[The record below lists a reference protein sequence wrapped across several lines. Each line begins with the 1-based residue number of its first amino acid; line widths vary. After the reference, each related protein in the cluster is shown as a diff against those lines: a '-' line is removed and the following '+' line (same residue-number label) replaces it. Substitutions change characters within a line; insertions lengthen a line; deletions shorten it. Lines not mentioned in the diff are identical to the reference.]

1 MCGKLEVVE
10 KPPKLNFKFKLK
22 NINASKR
29 LRTFQTRKNHKTVLR
44 VEISKDEKGEAV
56 QQTLLVI

>member
-1 MCGKLEVVE
+1 VE

-29 LRTFQTRKNHKTVLR
+29 LRTFQTRKKPQNST
-44 VEISKDEKGEAV
+44 EG
-56 QQTLLVI
+56 